1 MTSITVPTH
10 LGGKDITTEQK
21 QSSASSASSSPSP
34 ITGSSC
40 PTDRYQYVFQWPRSN
55 QTSKTAR
62 ALSYNE
68 ERIQQSP
75 TVSSPSASTSNN
87 NNNRF
92 KHLCTR
98 LKRRFSI
105 SKEYR
110 TKSEDMNRA
119 LSVRFNNYQSFSSS
133 IDDTNTEYDW
143 PDFEKVYDSIPHCL
157 TRALPGLD
165 DISLGDDDDDNDT
178 KDTTNFLT
186 DENNELLDLFQSCT
200 RGKHFR
206 RNAICRKLDKTQYGG
221 QLDTFIQQL
230 MIEKLMRTWT

>member
-10 LGGKDITTEQK
+10 LDGKDVITDEK
-21 QSSASSASSSPSP
+21 QSPSP
-34 ITGSSC
+34 QITGGSY
-40 PTDRYQYVFQWPRSN
+40 PTDKYHYVFQWPRSN
-55 QTSKTAR
+55 ETSKTSR
-62 ALSYNE
+62 ASSYNE
-68 ERIQQSP
+68 EKVQSP
-75 TVSSPSASTSNN
+75 AAASSSSSG
-87 NNNRF
+87 NNRF

-119 LSVRFNNYQSFSSS
+119 LAIRFNNYQSFSSS
-133 IDDTNTEYDW
+133 IDDSNHEYEW

-165 DISLGDDDDDNDT
+165 DISLGDDDDDSDT
-178 KDTTNFLT
+178 SDTTNFLI
-186 DENNELLDLFQSCT
+186 DENDELADSFQSSA
-200 RGKHFR
+200 RGRYFR
-206 RNAICRKLDKTQYGG
+206 RNAICRKLDKSQYGG